1 MGIYGFILNAVL
13 VYGKYSEM
21 VAARGLLFYRVQGS
35 LGLLQLSL

>member
-21 VAARGLLFYRVQGS
+21 VAARGCFVIG
-35 LGLLQLSL
+35 